1 MRRATPA
8 ILGGEPAV
16 TLDQTAANRWPILT
30 AEDEAAVLDVMRHGD
45 LSNHPVTREL
55 EADYRTRIGRRH
67 ALAHA
72 NGTLALLAAFHAIGL
87 EPGDEVLVPSATF
100 WASVLP
106 MLWVGAVPV
115 FCEIEGERFG
125 LDPEDVE
132 RKITP
137 RTRAIVVVH
146 LWGLPARMTELR
158 AIARRHHLKIIED
171 ASHALGASSHGVA
184 CGAFGDIAV
193 FSLQTSKLA
202 PAGEGGMLLT
212 DDDQYF
218 ERAACLG
225 DIVRILELES
235 PARRFAATSFG
246 IKMRM
251 APMSAAVGRVQLRH
265 LDERN
270 ARRRH
275 NIEWLNA
282 RLEELGFQAYPG
294 PSHVERVYFENLVRY
309 RPEQFAGLPV
319 SDLIAALQA
328 EGCAVSQPR
337 YPLVHQQPFFTEGHW
352 KAVARLPGERALS
365 AIDPEGLPQT
375 AALQRDMVRL
385 PSFPSATPAIL
396 EQYAEGFEKVRE
408 SAGLLMEARHVPQRA

>member
-1 MRRATPA
+1 MNRTTPA
-8 ILGGEPAV
+8 ILGGQPAV
-16 TLDQTAANRWPILT
+16 TLDQTEANRWPILT
-30 AEDEAAVLDVMRHGD
+30 SEDEAAVIDVMRHGD

-55 EADYRTRIGRRH
+55 EHDYRQRIGRGH

-72 NGTLALLAAFHAIGL
+72 NGTLGLLAAFHALDL

-137 RTRAIVVVH
+137 RTRAMVVVH

-158 AIARRHHLKIIED
+158 DIARRHDLKIVED
-171 ASHALGASSHGVA
+171 ASHALGASSRGVP
-184 CGAFGDIAV
+184 CGAFGDISV

-212 DDDQYF
+212 DDDTYR

-225 DIVRILELES
+225 DIVRILELQT
-235 PARRFAATSFG
+235 PNRRFAATSFG

-275 NIEWLNA
+275 NIEWLNT
-282 RLEELGFQAYPG
+282 RLEELGFDTFPG
-294 PSHVERVYFENLVRY
+294 PPHVERVYYENLVRY
-309 RPEQFAGLPV
+309 QPGRLGGLPFA
-319 SDLIAALQA
+319 DLVAALQA

-352 KAVARLPGERALS
+352 KAIARLRDDSGVSVASP
-365 AIDPEGLPQT
+365 DGLPAT
-375 AALQRDMVRL
+375 AALQQNMLRL
-385 PSFPSATPAIL
+385 PSFPSATPALL
-396 EQYAEGFEKVRE
+396 EQYAEAFEKVSDWATDRT
-408 SAGLLMEARHVPQRA
+408 EARHVRHSA

>member
-1 MRRATPA
+1 MNRTTPA
-8 ILGGEPAV
+8 ILGGQPAV
-16 TLDQTAANRWPILT
+16 TLDQTEANRWPILT
-30 AEDEAAVLDVMRHGD
+30 SEDEAAVIDVMRHGD

-55 EADYRTRIGRRH
+55 EHDYRQRIGRGH

-72 NGTLALLAAFHAIGL
+72 NGTLGLLAAFHALDL

-137 RTRAIVVVH
+137 RTWAMVVVH

-158 AIARRHHLKIIED
+158 DIARRHDLKIVED
-171 ASHALGASSHGVA
+171 ASHALGASSRGVP
-184 CGAFGDIAV
+184 CGAFGDISV

-212 DDDQYF
+212 DDDTYR

-225 DIVRILELES
+225 DIVRILELQT
-235 PARRFAATSFG
+235 PNRRFAATSFG

-275 NIEWLNA
+275 NIEWLNT
-282 RLEELGFQAYPG
+282 RLEELGFDTFPG
-294 PSHVERVYFENLVRY
+294 PPHVERVYYENLVRY
-309 RPEQFAGLPV
+309 QPGRLGGLPFA
-319 SDLIAALQA
+319 DLVAALQA

-352 KAVARLPGERALS
+352 KAIARLRDDSGVSVASP
-365 AIDPEGLPQT
+365 DGLPAT
-375 AALQRDMVRL
+375 AALQQNMLRL
-385 PSFPSATPAIL
+385 PSFPSATPALL
-396 EQYAEGFEKVRE
+396 EQYAEAFEKVSDWATDRT
-408 SAGLLMEARHVPQRA
+408 EARHVRHSA

>member
-1 MRRATPA
+1 MNRTTPA
-8 ILGGEPAV
+8 ILGGRPAV
-16 TLDQTAANRWPILT
+16 TLDQTEANRWPILT
-30 AEDEAAVLDVMRHGD
+30 SEDEAAVIDVMRHGD

-55 EADYRTRIGRRH
+55 EHDYRQRIGRGH
-67 ALAHA
+67 AIAHA
-72 NGTLALLAAFHAIGL
+72 NGTLGLLAAFHALDL

-137 RTRAIVVVH
+137 RTRAMVVVH
-146 LWGLPARMTELR
+146 LWGLPARITELR
-158 AIARRHHLKIIED
+158 DIARRHDLKIIED
-171 ASHALGASSHGVA
+171 ASHALGASSRGVP
-184 CGAFGDIAV
+184 CGAFGDISV

-212 DDDQYF
+212 DDDNYR

-225 DIVRILELES
+225 DIVRILELET
-235 PARRFAATSFG
+235 PNRRFAATSFG

-270 ARRRH
+270 ARRKH
-275 NIEWLNA
+275 NIEWLNT
-282 RLEELGFQAYPG
+282 RLEELGFESFPG
-294 PSHVERVYFENLVRY
+294 PPHVERVYYENLVRY
-309 RPEQFAGLPV
+309 HPERPGGLPFA
-319 SDLIAALQA
+319 DLVAALQA

-352 KAVARLPGERALS
+352 KAIARLRDESGVSVVSP
-365 AIDPEGLPQT
+365 DGLPAT
-375 AALQRDMVRL
+375 AALQQHMLRL
-385 PSFPSATPAIL
+385 PSFPSATPALL
-396 EQYAEGFEKVRE
+396 EQYAEAFEKVGDWATGRTE
-408 SAGLLMEARHVPQRA
+408 AHDVRHSA

>member
-1 MRRATPA
+1 MNRTTPA
-8 ILGGEPAV
+8 ILGGRPAV
-16 TLDQTAANRWPILT
+16 TLDQTEANRWPILT
-30 AEDEAAVLDVMRHGD
+30 GEDEAAVIDVMRHGD

-55 EADYRTRIGRRH
+55 EHDYRQRIGRRH

-72 NGTLALLAAFHAIGL
+72 NGTLGLLAAFHALDL

-137 RTRAIVVVH
+137 RTRAMVVVH

-158 AIARRHHLKIIED
+158 DIARRHDLKIVED
-171 ASHALGASSHGVA
+171 ASHALGASSRGVR
-184 CGAFGDIAV
+184 CGAFGDISV
-193 FSLQTSKLA
+193 FSLQTQKLA

-212 DDDQYF
+212 DDDDYR

-225 DIVRILELES
+225 DIVRILELQT
-235 PARRFAATSFG
+235 PNRRFAATSFG

-270 ARRRH
+270 ARRKR
-275 NIEWLNA
+275 NIEWLNT
-282 RLEELGFQAYPG
+282 RLEELGFDTFMG

-309 RPEQFAGLPV
+309 HPGRFGGLPFA
-319 SDLIAALQA
+319 DLVAALQA

-352 KAVARLPGERALS
+352 KAIARLPDQSGVSVVGL
-365 AIDPEGLPQT
+365 DGLPAT
-375 AALQRDMVRL
+375 AALQQNMLRL
-385 PSFPSATPAIL
+385 PSFPSATPALL
-396 EQYAEGFEKVRE
+396 EQYADAFEKVRDWSVGRKE
-408 SAGLLMEARHVPQRA
+408 AERVRQSA

>member
-1 MRRATPA
+1 MNRTTPA
-8 ILGGEPAV
+8 ILGGQPAV
-16 TLDQTAANRWPILT
+16 TLDQTEANRWPILT
-30 AEDEAAVLDVMRHGD
+30 SEDEAAVIDVMRHGD

-55 EADYRTRIGRRH
+55 EHDYRQRIGRGH

-72 NGTLALLAAFHAIGL
+72 NGTLGLLAAFHALDL

-137 RTRAIVVVH
+137 RTRAMVVVH

-158 AIARRHHLKIIED
+158 DVARRHDLKIVED
-171 ASHALGASSHGVA
+171 ASHALGASSRGVP
-184 CGAFGDIAV
+184 CGAFGDISV

-212 DDDQYF
+212 DDDTYR

-225 DIVRILELES
+225 DIVRILELQT
-235 PARRFAATSFG
+235 PNRRFAATSFG

-270 ARRRH
+270 ARRKH
-275 NIEWLNA
+275 NIEWLNT
-282 RLEELGFQAYPG
+282 RLEELGFDTFPG
-294 PSHVERVYFENLVRY
+294 PPHVERVYYENLVRY
-309 RPEQFAGLPV
+309 QPGRLGGLPFA
-319 SDLIAALQA
+319 DLVAALQA

-352 KAVARLPGERALS
+352 KAIARLRDDSGVSVASP
-365 AIDPEGLPQT
+365 DGLPAT
-375 AALQRDMVRL
+375 AALQQNMLRL
-385 PSFPSATPAIL
+385 PSFPSATPALL
-396 EQYAEGFEKVRE
+396 EQYAEAFEKVRDW
-408 SAGLLMEARHVPQRA
+408 ATDRTEARHVRHSA

>member
-1 MRRATPA
+1 MNRTTPA
-8 ILGGEPAV
+8 ILGGQPAV
-16 TLDQTAANRWPILT
+16 TLDQTEANRWPILT
-30 AEDEAAVLDVMRHGD
+30 SEDEAAVIDVMRHGD

-55 EADYRTRIGRRH
+55 EQDYRQRIGRRH
-67 ALAHA
+67 AIAHA
-72 NGTLALLAAFHAIGL
+72 NGTLGLLAAFYAL
-87 EPGDEVLVPSATF
+87 DLKPGDEVLVPSATF

-115 FCEIEGERFG
+115 FCEIDGERFG

-137 RTRAIVVVH
+137 RTRAMVVVH

-158 AIARRHHLKIIED
+158 DIARRHDLRIIED
-171 ASHALGASSHGVA
+171 ASHALGASSRGIP
-184 CGAFGDIAV
+184 CGAFGDISV

-212 DDDQYF
+212 DDDTCR

-225 DIVRILELES
+225 DIVRILELQT
-235 PARRFAATSFG
+235 PNRRFAATSFG

-270 ARRRH
+270 ARRKH

-282 RLEELGFQAYPG
+282 RLDELGFDTFPG
-294 PSHVERVYFENLVRY
+294 PPHVERVYYENLVRY
-309 RPEQFAGLPV
+309 HPGRHGGLPFA
-319 SDLIAALQA
+319 DLVAALQA

-352 KAVARLPGERALS
+352 KAIARLPDERGVS
-365 AIDPEGLPQT
+365 VISPDGLPAT
-375 AALQRDMVRL
+375 AALQQHMLRL
-385 PSFPSATPAIL
+385 PSFPSATPALL
-396 EQYAEGFEKVRE
+396 EQYAEAFEKVSDWATGRT
-408 SAGLLMEARHVPQRA
+408 EARHVRHSA